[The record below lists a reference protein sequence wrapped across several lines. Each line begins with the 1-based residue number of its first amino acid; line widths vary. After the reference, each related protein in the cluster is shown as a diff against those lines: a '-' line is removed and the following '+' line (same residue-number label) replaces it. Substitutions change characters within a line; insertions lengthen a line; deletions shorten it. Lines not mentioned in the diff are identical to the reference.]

1 MQIHSISQSEFNQI
15 PAIRQIIVHEYARK
29 FACLDLGET
38 LGCYG
43 LSWCSEL
50 VDLTIEYSTDK
61 NLLWIGIDRQLA
73 ALCLSSGR
81 ICVAMPLT
89 ANLIQ
94 IKIVQEVTAVLT
106 EHEIL
111 LFNRNGSLRFN
122 HGFPDLPEEIIINE
136 DNLTIRLMDGDS
148 FKLNPQTGEFRQ
160 LVEELIT
167 S

>member
-29 FACLDLGET
+29 FAGLDLGET

-50 VDLTIEYSTDK
+50 VDLSIEHSTDK
-61 NLLWIGIDRQLA
+61 KLLWIGIDRQLA
-73 ALCLSSGR
+73 AICLSSGR

-94 IKIVQEVTAVLT
+94 IAIIQEVTAVLT
-106 EHEIL
+106 ENEIL
-111 LFNRNGSLRFN
+111 LFNSNGSLRFN
-122 HGFPDLPEEIIINE
+122 HGFPDFASEIIITE
-136 DNLTIRLMDGDS
+136 DYLMITLMDGDS

-160 LVEELIT
+160 LVGELIT